1 MAILDTTFIIDT
13 WAGDDQALELT
24 EQLDRDRVPQKVCSM
39 TVFELYHGVVKAQK
53 PEDERRR
60 VMDVLESKTVV
71 DADRPIMSKAGR
83 LYARLD
89 LRGERIGE
97 GDCIVAATGF
107 VRDEPVVTRNTEHFN
122 RVKDL
127 EVREY

>member
-13 WAGDDQALELT
+13 WSGDDQALELT
-24 EQLDRDRVPQKVCSM
+24 EQLDRDRVPQKVSSM

-83 LYARLD
+83 WHARLE
-89 LRGERIGE
+89 LRGEMVEE
-97 GDCIVAATGF
+97 GDCIVAGTAL
-107 VRDEPVVTRNTEHFN
+107 VIDEPVVTRNVKHFE
-122 RVKDL
+122 RFDDL
-127 EVREY
+127 ELIEY